1 MSSYYYILASLP
13 HLEFESGHIPVP
25 ADFLDLCRLFLS
37 ESDMRIIESATLHP
51 HAEAAQEAPAE
62 DAQEAPAVPLL
73 EKFRRWEMGLRN
85 ELAKQR
91 SQILN
96 REANIRLNDEG
107 SDCTA
112 VSGLADSVK
121 LIMQSAT
128 PLEADRELDRLRW
141 QYLNELGSGH
151 YFNIE
156 QLIVYYLRVR
166 ICIRRAL
173 LTADSGITAYD
184 EQYGI
189 IMAETENLRELSYIH
204 TSQSVSANGVMNR

>member
-13 HLEFESGHIPVP
+13 HLTFESEHIPEP
-25 ADFLDLCRLFLS
+25 AVFLDLCRLFLS
-37 ESDMRIIESATLHP
+37 ESDMRIVESATLYP
-51 HAEAAQEAPAE
+51 HAEAPAE
-62 DAQEAPAVPLL
+62 TAAVPLL
-73 EKFRRWEMGLRN
+73 EKFRHWEIGLRN

-96 REANIRLNDEG
+96 REAAIRLNDEG

-128 PLEADRELDRLRW
+128 PLEADIGLDRLRW
-141 QYLNELGSGH
+141 QYLDELGSGH
-151 YFNIE
+151 YFNVQ

-166 ICIRRAL
+166 IRIRRDR
-173 LTADSGITAYD
+173 LTADSGIAAYN
-184 EQYGI
+184 EQ
-189 IMAETENLRELSYIH
+189 M
-204 TSQSVSANGVMNR
+204 NGVRNEKSYG

>member
-13 HLEFESGHIPVP
+13 HLEFESDYIPDP

-37 ESDMRIIESATLHP
+37 ESDMRIVESATLHP
-51 HAEAAQEAPAE
+51 HAEAPAE
-62 DAQEAPAVPLL
+62 TAPETAAVPLL
-73 EKFRRWEMGLRN
+73 EKFRHWEIGLRN

-96 REANIRLNDEG
+96 REAAIRLNDDG

-128 PLEADRELDRLRW
+128 PLEADIGLDRLRW

-151 YFNIE
+151 YFNVQ
-156 QLIVYYLRVR
+156 QLIVYYLRLR
-166 ICIRRAL
+166 IRIRRDR
-173 LTADSGITAYD
+173 LTADSGIAAYN
-184 EQYGI
+184 EQ
-189 IMAETENLRELSYIH
+189 M
-204 TSQSVSANGVMNR
+204 NGVRNEKSYG